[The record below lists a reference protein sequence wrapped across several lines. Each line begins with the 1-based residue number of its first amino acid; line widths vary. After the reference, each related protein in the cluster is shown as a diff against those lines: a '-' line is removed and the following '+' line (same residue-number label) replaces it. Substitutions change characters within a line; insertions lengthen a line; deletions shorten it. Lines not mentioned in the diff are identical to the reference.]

1 MSIFLSKCGVSLLPD
16 PQGAAHAKYTQV
28 GRASHLKDRTHI
40 CRASGGTVRGN
51 VDSLVKVVDAL
62 NRAGIELLGDHAPS
76 SGSGRGVRLKEAA
89 EYVRRKKAG
98 LLSTVQSTV
107 TA

>member
-1 MSIFLSKCGVSLLPD
+1 M
-16 PQGAAHAKYTQV
+16 
-28 GRASHLKDRTHI
+28 
-40 CRASGGTVRGN
+40 
-51 VDSLVKVVDAL
+51 KVVDAL

-98 LLSTVQSTV
+98 LPSTVQSTV